1 MFTHIPAKHEMVLM
15 HVLNGLPGSHAYA
28 MVYGQD
34 RGKATCE
41 VNASK
46 ILGSAKVK
54 ARRAELLAAR
64 AAAQPI
70 SVEFLT
76 RELVA
81 IAGESRALGQ
91 GSAATQAM
99 MGVAKLHGLL
109 VDKVQADVLVRKPS
123 SSPESPDD
131 LSAEEWLNQYA
142 SAKLI
147 EQKAPDEEEQN
158 IEPVVDGLDD
168 GALLDKT

>member
-1 MFTHIPAKHEMVLM
+1 MVLM

-34 RGKATCE
+34 RAKSTCE

-46 ILGSAKVK
+46 ILGSTKVQQ
-54 ARRAELLAAR
+54 RRQELLAAR

-109 VDKVQADVLVRKPS
+109 VDKVQSDVLIRKPS

-131 LSAEEWLNQYA
+131 MAAEAWLEQYA
-142 SAKLI
+142 NTKLI
-147 EQKAPDEEEQN
+147 ENNKEEPPSSSVDDE
-158 IEPVVDGLDD
+158 GS
-168 GALLDKT
+168 T